1 MGKVIKSLGKRIVLG
16 YSSDRAVVYVKIRV
30 EYADGTTGWIY
41 RDEPNVEYVQ

>member
-16 YSSDRAVVYVKIRV
+16 YSSDKTVVYVKIHV
-30 EYADGTTGWIY
+30 EYFDGTTGWIY